1 MEQNKALGILSIARK
16 AGKIELGEE
25 PVIALTR
32 TGKARLV
39 LVASDAGEHTK
50 QKAQRLVAGTKQQL
64 LTVPF
69 DKQTLGNAMG
79 YSPVALAA
87 FSDASLAAAFVKK
100 LEPAAQ
106 YAELLQFLESRADR
120 FRRRAQTKKKS
131 S

>member
-64 LTVPF
+64 LTVPWA
-69 DKQTLGNAMG
+69 TPR
-79 YSPVALAA
+79 SPWPRSPTRLW
-87 FSDASLAAAFVKK
+87 
-100 LEPAAQ
+100 P
-106 YAELLQFLESRADR
+106 
-120 FRRRAQTKKKS
+120 RRS
-131 S
+131 